1 LLPLLFN
8 WLLPPVLGSGHR
20 QSLAMQETNV
30 TTQPIDQTPGAQP
43 WDAAQLRVALVT
55 AHHIASRGGR
65 RLHLSA
71 VDREDLRQD
80 ILLALVE
87 RCHHFDPMRGA
98 WSTFTNVLAR
108 HVVADRAQAARLA
121 AEPEFVPADLDE
133 FAAGSSATQQDRT
146 DPSLSLDLQRVADE
160 LPAEPRTTLRL
171 LGATGDVADAQR
183 VSTQSSAA
191 FYRAISDLRFWLRA
205 SGMRPP
211 RGIPRRSAGMRAW
224 EKSATCSVEN

>member
-1 LLPLLFN
+1 
-8 WLLPPVLGSGHR
+8 
-20 QSLAMQETNV
+20 M
-30 TTQPIDQTPGAQP
+30 TTQPPDPTPGAQT
-43 WDAAQLRVALVT
+43 WDATQLRVALVT
-55 AHHIASRGGR
+55 ARHVASQGGR

-71 VDREDLRQD
+71 IDREDLLQD
-80 ILLALVE
+80 ILLTLVE

-108 HVVADRAQAARLA
+108 HAVADRARAARLA
-121 AEPEFVPADLDE
+121 AEPEFVPSDLDE

-146 DPSLSLDLQRVADE
+146 DASLSLDLQRVADE
-160 LPAEPRTTLRL
+160 LPAEPGMTLRL

-211 RGIPRRSAGMRAW
+211 RGIPRRCAGVQAW
-224 EKSATCSVEN
+224 EKSASRSVEN